1 MTLEIDLV
9 NLAQAVGAETKAIN
23 LKTGLLSNL
32 STTTKANLVAALNE
46 IHAIA
51 SAGGGGGGAAIN
63 DGTTTSANTWSAA
76 KITTAIAAAAA
87 ATKSDLVNGASA
99 ALDTFAEFA
108 AAINNDPTFAATLAT
123 SMSKRVRF
131 DAAQVLTGPEQV
143 QARTNIAGAG
153 AVEFGTVK
161 TRLDTLE
168 ANLGAFGRSYA
179 DVYNAAK
186 V

>member
-51 SAGGGGGGAAIN
+51 SAAGGGGGAAIN

-153 AVEFGTVK
+153 AAEFGAVK